1 MQINLVDPRISSVKL
16 PCSQRGKSGLTNTQ
30 LSGDN
35 DEYEV
40 ARTRNG
46 RSFPSLLVRTTEVL
60 VARMQTSIRSGPT
73 LTSPTGQTVLNQIRK
88 KVSSAWIDD
97 YVSRLGRNEG

>member
-46 RSFPSLLVRTTEVL
+46 RSFPSVTGKDYRSFLLRECKPRSAPVRH
-60 VARMQTSIRSGPT
+60 
-73 LTSPTGQTVLNQIRK
+73 
-88 KVSSAWIDD
+88 
-97 YVSRLGRNEG
+97 